1 MGVTQVELLDTMV
14 LVVLLLL
21 VLRMTA
27 LAWQIGNS
35 PTSCSNNSRQAPV
48 SQDLSRR
55 SPQRSFAAPTRTIPV
70 PG

>member
-35 PTSCSNNSRQAPV
+35 PTSCSNNK
-48 SQDLSRR
+48 
-55 SPQRSFAAPTRTIPV
+55 
-70 PG
+70 